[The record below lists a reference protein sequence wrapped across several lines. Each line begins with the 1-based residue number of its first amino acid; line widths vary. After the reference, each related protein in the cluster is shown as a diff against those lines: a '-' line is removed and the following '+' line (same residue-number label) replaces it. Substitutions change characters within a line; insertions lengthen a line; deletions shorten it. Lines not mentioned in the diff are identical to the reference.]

1 MDHCNW
7 PFLETTMSM
16 SSCSPYPG
24 VGEVALRYVALV
36 HHGPPLYDYWLSCWI
51 LLLFLLTA
59 IKGCLSE
66 FNIFLWTTTF
76 KSTRNQNS
84 WVKNNSFSSW
94 ADDYQKDPIHLK
106 REIIMLDI
114 ARKWLKRRRCGNM
127 DKWSVRNESALLF
140 TGGEHGGWWGSM
152 ETFLI
157 MWDIVILPGHG
168 LFFFSFKI
176 FFEILRDFDILP
188 KSSGH
193 VTSGANELALPF

>member
-1 MDHCNW
+1 
-7 PFLETTMSM
+7 M
-16 SSCSPYPG
+16 SSCPTYPG

-76 KSTRNQNS
+76 ESTRNQNS

-140 TGGEHGGWWGSM
+140 TGGEHGGWWGLM
-152 ETFLI
+152 ETFI
-157 MWDIVILPGHG
+157 IVCEILSFYQDTGC
-168 LFFFSFKI
+168 FFSFKI
-176 FFEILRDFDILP
+176 FFEIFERFWHYTKKFRSP
-188 KSSGH
+188 ESGH
-193 VTSGANELALPF
+193 VTSVENELALPF

>member
-1 MDHCNW
+1 MYIYHKQCEIKQKITETAQTVKFTDFPLCEEELPGGKVQTTTTRPSALGMSDPIMDHCYW
-7 PFLETTMSM
+7 LFPGTTMSM
-16 SSCSPYPG
+16 SSCPTYPG

-51 LLLFLLTA
+51 LFLLTA

-76 KSTRNQNS
+76 ESTRNQNS

-114 ARKWLKRRRCGNM
+114 ARKWLKRRRCGNV

-140 TGGEHGGWWGSM
+140 TG
-152 ETFLI
+152 
-157 MWDIVILPGHG
+157 
-168 LFFFSFKI
+168 
-176 FFEILRDFDILP
+176 
-188 KSSGH
+188 
-193 VTSGANELALPF
+193 

>member
-1 MDHCNW
+1 MVSIFDNAWLWFVVTFQTSPSLSFPGTIWILLSWGGGLKITGPSALGMSDPIMDHCNW

-16 SSCSPYPG
+16 SSCPPYPG

-76 KSTRNQNS
+76 ESTRNQNS

-114 ARKWLKRRRCGNM
+114 ARKWLKRRRCWNV

-140 TGGEHGGWWGSM
+140 TG
-152 ETFLI
+152 
-157 MWDIVILPGHG
+157 
-168 LFFFSFKI
+168 
-176 FFEILRDFDILP
+176 
-188 KSSGH
+188 
-193 VTSGANELALPF
+193 